1 MAYHPVKV
9 EYRPFSRKECIMAKE
24 LLKRNEVKEEF
35 TWNLADLYAD
45 IPSWEAAVQEIQEI
59 AARLEKME
67 GKVTESA
74 ENLFTTLVWLE
85 ELGKKTDPAFNYAQR
100 LSDQDTGNTTHL
112 AMSQKL
118 RSIYAGISSRLSFI
132 DPEILELDPETLDQ
146 YYTQQP
152 KLEAYRKY
160 IQEIQRLKP
169 HHLPAEME
177 RLLAMTNE
185 MADVPEETFSVFNN
199 ADLKLPEMTDEKGES
214 VRITHG
220 RYITLMES
228 SDRRVRRE
236 AFEKMY
242 QTYKQFEN
250 TLASLYSGQVK
261 QLMFYARA
269 RKYSSTLEAAVNRN
283 NVSPDVYD
291 NLLAAVNANLDKMYR
306 YVKLRKR
313 LLQVDELHM
322 YDVYTPVIADAS
334 RKIPYEEAKETILK
348 ALAPLGEDYI
358 QLLQEGFDNRWIDVY
373 ENEGKRSGAYSAG
386 AYGVHPYVLMN
397 YSDSL
402 DSMFTL
408 AHEMGHS
415 LHTHYSNTTQPYF
428 YSHYKIFVA
437 EVASTCNEILLMEY
451 LLENTTDVKERAY
464 LLNHYLDSF
473 KGTVYRQTM
482 FAEFEK
488 KTNAMAEAGE
498 SLTAQVLNDVY
509 YELNSRYFGPDMV
522 SDPEI
527 AREWARIP
535 HFYYNFYVYQ
545 YATGFSAAVAIAR
558 NILKEGAP
566 AVAQYKKF
574 LSGGCSQS
582 PVELL
587 KIAGIDLET
596 PGPIQD
602 ALNVFGQV
610 LDELEQLV

>member
-1 MAYHPVKV
+1 
-9 EYRPFSRKECIMAKE
+9 MAKE
-24 LLKRNEVKEEF
+24 LLKRNEVEKEF
-35 TWNLADLYAD
+35 TWNLEDLYAD
-45 IPSWEAAVQEIQEI
+45 VPSWEAAVKEIQDI
-59 AARLEKME
+59 AARLEQME
-67 GKVTESA
+67 GKVTKSA
-74 ENLFTTLVWLE
+74 DNLFTTLSQLE
-85 ELGKKTDPAFNYAQR
+85 EMGKKLDPAFNYAER

-118 RSIYAGISSRLSFI
+118 RSIYADISSRLSFI
-132 DPEILELDPETLDQ
+132 DPEILELTKETLEQ

-152 KLEAYRKY
+152 KLEEYRNY
-160 IQEIQRLKP
+160 IREIQRLKP

-185 MADVPEETFSVFNN
+185 MSNVPEETFAVFNN
-199 ADLKLPEMTDEKGES
+199 ADLKLPEMTDENGES
-214 VRITHG
+214 IRITHG

-261 QLMFYARA
+261 QLMFYAKA
-269 RKYSSTLEAAVNRN
+269 RKYPSTLEAAVNRN
-283 NVSPDVYD
+283 NVSPDVYE
-291 NLLAAVNANLDKMYR
+291 NLVTTVNANLDKMYR
-306 YVKLRKR
+306 YVRLRKR

-322 YDVYTPVIADAS
+322 YDVYTPIIPDAS
-334 RKIPYEEAKETILK
+334 RKIPYEEAKATILK
-348 ALAPLGEDYI
+348 ALAPMGEDYI
-358 QLLQEGFDNRWIDVY
+358 KLLEEGFNNRWIDVY

-397 YSDSL
+397 YNDSL

-415 LHTHYSNTTQPYF
+415 LHSHYSNTAQPYF
-428 YSHYKIFVA
+428 YSRYKIFVA

-451 LLENTTDVKERAY
+451 LLKNTTDTRERAY

-566 AVAQYKKF
+566 AVARYKEF
-574 LSGGCSQS
+574 LSGGCSQP

-587 KIAGIDLET
+587 KIAGVDLET
-596 PGPIQD
+596 PRPIQD
-602 ALNVFGQV
+602 ALNVFGEV
-610 LDELEQLV
+610 LDELEKLV

>member
-1 MAYHPVKV
+1 
-9 EYRPFSRKECIMAKE
+9 MAKE
-24 LLKRNEVKEEF
+24 LLKRNEVEKEF
-35 TWNLADLYAD
+35 TWNLEDLYAD
-45 IPSWEAAVQEIQEI
+45 VPSWEAAVKEIQDI
-59 AARLEKME
+59 AARLEQME
-67 GKVTESA
+67 GKVTKSA
-74 ENLFTTLVWLE
+74 DNLFTTLSQLE
-85 ELGKKTDPAFNYAQR
+85 EMGKKLDPAFNYAER

-118 RSIYAGISSRLSFI
+118 RSIYADISSRLSFI
-132 DPEILELDPETLDQ
+132 DPEILELTKETLEQ

-152 KLEAYRKY
+152 KLEEYRNY
-160 IQEIQRLKP
+160 IREIQRLKP

-185 MADVPEETFSVFNN
+185 MSNVPEETFAVFNN
-199 ADLKLPEMTDEKGES
+199 ADLKLPEMTDENGES
-214 VRITHG
+214 IRITHG

-261 QLMFYARA
+261 QLMFYAKA
-269 RKYSSTLEAAVNRN
+269 RKYPSTLEAAVNRN
-283 NVSPDVYD
+283 NVSPDVYE
-291 NLLAAVNANLDKMYR
+291 NLVATVNANLDKMYR
-306 YVKLRKR
+306 YVRLRKR

-322 YDVYTPVIADAS
+322 YDVYTPIIPDAS
-334 RKIPYEEAKETILK
+334 RKIPYEEAKATILK
-348 ALAPLGEDYI
+348 ALAPMGEDYI
-358 QLLQEGFDNRWIDVY
+358 KLLEEGFNNRWIDVY

-397 YSDSL
+397 YNDSL

-415 LHTHYSNTTQPYF
+415 LHSHYSNTAQPYF
-428 YSHYKIFVA
+428 YSRYKIFVA

-451 LLENTTDVKERAY
+451 LLKNTTDTRERAY

-566 AVAQYKKF
+566 AVARYKEF
-574 LSGGCSQS
+574 LSGGCSQP

-587 KIAGIDLET
+587 KIAGVDLET
-596 PGPIQD
+596 PRPIQD
-602 ALNVFGQV
+602 ALNVFGEV
-610 LDELEQLV
+610 LDELEKLV